1 MQTAVVTKFG
11 APKVLQLRDLPVPQP
26 APDEVRIRT
35 AAIGIN
41 FADVMARL
49 GVYPSIPD
57 PPFVPGIELSGIV
70 DAVGDEVHSLQVGD
84 RVIAF
89 VRQGAYAEYVKTPAK
104 FVRRMPEGMTFE
116 DGAAFGVAY
125 LSAYHGL
132 ATLAHMGKGER
143 LLFHAAAGGVGLAA
157 LQLCRLWGVET
168 IATASADWKLEI
180 AKSHGAQHL
189 INYAMKDFEDSVR
202 EILGDAALDVVMDS
216 VGGRLFRKGW
226 RLLGPMGRYVLYG
239 FASITDRKT
248 IRKWKA
254 AREFLSVPLIHP
266 PSLVGKNK
274 SLIGFNLYFLTEKVD
289 YLQSVTEKLFS
300 LYEAGS
306 IRTVIGATFPFDR
319 IVEAHAFLQSRESYG
334 KVVVLMR

>member
-1 MQTAVVTKFG
+1 MRAAVVAKFG
-11 APKVLQLRDLPVPQP
+11 APEVIQFLDLPVPQP
-26 APDEVRIRT
+26 ADDEVLIRT
-35 AAIGIN
+35 EAIGIN

-49 GVYPSIPD
+49 GVYPSIPN

-70 DAVGDEVHSLQVGD
+70 DAIGAEVRTPQVGD

-89 VRQGAYAEYVKTPAK
+89 VRQGAYAEYVKTPATY
-104 FVRRMPEGMTFE
+104 VRRMPEGMTFE
-116 DGAAFGVAY
+116 EGAAFGVAY

-132 ATLAHMGKGER
+132 ATLAHVGTGER

-168 IATASADWKLEI
+168 FATASADWKLEI

-189 INYAMKDFEDSVR
+189 INYTASDFEDSVR
-202 EILGDAALDVVMDS
+202 EIIGKETLDVVMDS

-226 RLLGPMGRYVLYG
+226 RLLGPMGRYILYG
-239 FASITDRKT
+239 FASVTDRKT
-248 IRKWKA
+248 INKWKA

-266 PSLVGKNK
+266 PSLVSKNK

-289 YLQSVTEKLFS
+289 YLRSVTERLFS
-300 LYEAGS
+300 MYEAGS
-306 IRTVIGATFPFDR
+306 IRPVIGATFSFDH
-319 IVEAHAFLQSRESYG
+319 IVEAHALLQSRESYG
-334 KVVVLMR
+334 KVIVLMR